1 MTYIEGFVVAVPTA
15 NRQAYL
21 EHATTAVGFLRE
33 FGVARMVEN
42 WGDDVPVGTLNDF
55 AGAVQA
61 TADETVVF
69 SWFEYPDKAAR
80 DAANARMM
88 TDPRMEAMG
97 ASMPFDGSRM
107 IYAGFQAELE
117 DGLAAGTG
125 YVDGFILPAS
135 LADKDA
141 YFSMARTASA
151 VFRDHG
157 ARRVVETW
165 GDDVPAGEKT
175 DYARAAHATAD
186 EVVVYAWVEW
196 PDKLTRDAGTPKV
209 MADARMQTPSA
220 DLPFDGKRAIYGG
233 FTTILDA

>member
-21 EHATTAVGFLRE
+21 EHTTSAVEFLKE

-42 WGDDVPVGTLNDF
+42 WGDDVPAGTLNDF

-80 DAANARMM
+80 DAASTRIM
-88 TDPRMEAMG
+88 TDPQMEGMG

-107 IYAGFQAELE
+107 IYAGFQAEVE
-117 DGLAAGTG
+117 EGAATGTG
-125 YVDGFILPAS
+125 YVDGFILPVS
-135 LADKDA
+135 PADTNA
-141 YFSMARTASA
+141 YFTMARTASA

-157 ARRVVETW
+157 AIRVVETW

-175 DYARAAHATAD
+175 DYARAAHATTD

-196 PDKLTRDAGTPKV
+196 PDKLTRDAGILKV
-209 MADARMQTPSA
+209 TADARMQTPPA
-220 DLPFDGKRAIYGG
+220 DLPFDGKRVIYGG

>member
-1 MTYIEGFVVAVPTA
+1 MTYIEGFVLAVPTA

-21 EHATTAVGFLRE
+21 EHATSAVEFLKE

-80 DAANARMM
+80 DAASAKMM

-107 IYAGFQAELE
+107 IYAGFQAEVE
-117 DGLAAGTG
+117 EGSPPSTG
-125 YVDGFILPAS
+125 YVDGFILPVS
-135 LADKDA
+135 PTNKDA
-141 YFSMARTASA
+141 YFALARTVSA
-151 VFRDHG
+151 AFLENG
-157 ARRVVETW
+157 AIRVVETW
-165 GDDVPAGEKT
+165 GDDVTAGKKT
-175 DYARAAHATAD
+175 DYARAAHAIGD
-186 EVVVYAWVEW
+186 EVVVYSWVEW
-196 PDKLTRDAGTPKV
+196 PDKATRDAGMPKV
-209 MADARMQTPSA
+209 MADARMQTPPA
-220 DLPFDGKRAIYGG
+220 NLPFDGRRMIYGG